1 MSSLQFSAV
10 ITRHGLL
17 SVCLVLACSPMVD
30 AKGKSFVGTY
40 VNIHHLCEAG
50 DSIAVREQALR
61 NHLDRIKA
69 SGVDVVM
76 PYATTTSGSAL
87 FPSDILPNLSLIHI

>member
-30 AKGKSFVGTY
+30 AKGKCFVGTY
-40 VNIHHLCEAG
+40 VHIHHLCEAG
-50 DSIAVREQALR
+50 ESIAVR
-61 NHLDRIKA
+61 
-69 SGVDVVM
+69 
-76 PYATTTSGSAL
+76 
-87 FPSDILPNLSLIHI
+87 

>member
-30 AKGKSFVGTY
+30 AKGKCFVGTY

-61 NHLDRIKA
+61 NHLDRVKA
-69 SGVDVVM
+69 CLL
-76 PYATTTSGSAL
+76 YTSDAA
-87 FPSDILPNLSLIHI
+87 DE